1 MATRTY
7 STTSGIVNLQSDY
20 GVDWSKD
27 KTLRDLGMSEQS
39 AKDNFPAF
47 TLYWQTMGWPTVEL
61 LDLYLFECA
70 WNDALISGDRY
81 FTSGI
86 YVRPNGVSQSR
97 VWIIAPCGKYRVRYG
112 CMTALGRYT
121 GGNPQL
127 SSDPAG
133 TMPGGTGIEID
144 HAGWSARNPNRIC
157 IWGTPWG
164 KDYNQVGGVAY
175 QEGVIVE
182 NFRLMG
188 AKSKKT
194 GTYFC
199 TGLALNEPG
208 ENSCMQN
215 IMMEDF
221 PASGAGATIFNGTPF
236 VIDTCSMFN
245 NDGPGIDLWGSNGLC
260 NVRIE
265 TPSGDNNLA
274 LIRIRPKDGQSVGG
288 GTFTVTNLKSETRAA
303 ESGNR
308 PQIPIM
314 IEGNMGDLNLTV
326 NGMTADFIGVTCP
339 HLIGGNWTGTQYEV
353 NASGIDL
360 RSNTQALFAQGT
372 KVLTGGKAY
381 SGNSFIVNDEGLA
394 FKSRQNMQLS
404 TSGYTG
410 TWQTGEWGPCI
421 NGSKSRT
428 VTCVGGTCD
437 PATKP
442 DETQPCTVTPP
453 PSGTQISTAGW
464 AVTASATNPGGREQP
479 SYAIDGDPTK
489 VWTSGIRQDASDQ
502 WIQFDAKTE
511 QTFKSITFEAGW
523 VSDYARTP
531 QIYVGGSA
539 SGGAPVA
546 ATFSGTSTMTVTFAS
561 PVKGRYVRLTAKKTS
576 GVSNWTTVGEA
587 KFYKP

>member
-7 STTSGIVNLQSDY
+7 SATSGVVELQKDY
-20 GVDWSKD
+20 GVAWNKD
-27 KTLRDLGMSEQS
+27 KTLRELGYTEQQ
-39 AKDNFPAF
+39 AKDDFPAF
-47 TLYWQTMGWPTVEL
+47 TLYWQTMWWPTAEL
-61 LDLYLFECA
+61 LDLYHYECA

-86 YVRPNGVSQSR
+86 YVRPSGVSQSR
-97 VWIIAPCGKYRVRYG
+97 VWIISPCGKYRVRYG

-144 HAGWSARNPNRIC
+144 HAGWSSRNPNRIG

-164 KDYNQVGGVAY
+164 KDYAQVGGIAY

-194 GTYFC
+194 GNYFC
-199 TGLALNEPG
+199 TGIALNEPG
-208 ENSCMQN
+208 ENSRMTN
-215 IMMEDF
+215 IMLEDF

-236 VIDTCSMFN
+236 VIDTVSCFN

-274 LIRIRPKDGQSVGG
+274 LIRIRPKDAQSVGG
-288 GTFTVTNLKSETRAA
+288 GTITVTNLKSECRGA
-303 ESGNR
+303 ESGGR
-308 PQIPIM
+308 AQIPILV
-314 IEGNMGDLNLTV
+314 EGAMGDLNLTV
-326 NGMTADFIGVTCP
+326 NGMTANFIDCTCP
-339 HLIGGNWTGTQYEV
+339 YLIGGNWTGTQYEIS
-353 NASGIDL
+353 ARGIDL

-372 KVLTGGKAY
+372 KLLTGGKAY
-381 SGNSFIVNDEGLA
+381 SGNSFTVNDEGLA
-394 FKSRQNMQLS
+394 FKSRANMVLS
-404 TSGYTG
+404 GSGYTG
-410 TWQTGEWGPCI
+410 TWQTGTWGPCV
-421 NGSKSRT
+421 NGTQTRT

-442 DETQPCTVTPP
+442 AESQSCTTPP
-453 PSGTQISTAGW
+453 VGPTIPITAKPTVSGTNS
-464 AVTASATNPGGREQP
+464 GGRELP
-479 SYAIDGDPTK
+479 EYAIDNDPNT
-489 VWTSGIRQDASDQ
+489 VWTNGVRQDAADAF
-502 WIQFDAKTE
+502 IQFDAGQE
-511 QTFKSITFEAGW
+511 VTFASAVFTVPATW
-523 VSDYARTP
+523 ANDYARTP
-531 QIYVGGSA
+531 QVYVGNNANAGSVVA
-539 SGGAPVA
+539 STV
-546 ATFSGTSTMTVTFAS
+546 SGTTTMTVTFPT
-561 PVKGRYVRLTAKKTS
+561 PVKGRYFRLTAKR
-576 GVSNWTTVGEA
+576 TVGAQNWFTVGDA